1 MLSRP
6 TLLALA
12 ALAAF
17 AAPSP
22 AHARRSYTIRVPPF
36 EVPADKNREICVFT
50 PLPAKDSKDV
60 MNVGEVRIL
69 NIGGK
74 PSFATHHL
82 IVYAYH
88 GKLSDVKAGEVKDS
102 TACLNFGSGNP
113 SDLSIV
119 ATTQGPHARW
129 VTPKGTALRL
139 TPDKDTSGKPV
150 IGLVLNSHWING
162 DSVPHRA
169 RAKVTLITRKEK
181 EIKRELKPIFEV
193 VANAF
198 IDVPPGQIRKVGY
211 RWAPGNPGFSQYG
224 GFLGGTSA
232 PTGPACVTML
242 VGHMHKRGTLFTADM
257 VDPDGTRTPLYRQ
270 TVYNDP
276 VAKIE
281 TPPLLVNVGQNIAYE
296 CTHDNATS
304 PRLGCEEQPGVSPG
318 ESVLHA
324 ISQGGFTKPS
334 GAAKLCTAE
343 GPDAAEC
350 PPTDDKYPGHTYTGN
365 CVKATLVFGFT
376 SEDDMCI
383 LPGYYYDAD
392 PNAPAGQE
400 CTL

>member
-12 ALAAF
+12 AVAAF

-22 AHARRSYTIRVPPF
+22 VLAHRYVVK
-36 EVPADKNREICVFT
+36 VPAFDVPANKNREICVFA
-50 PLPAKDSKDV
+50 PIPAKDV
-60 MNVGEVRIL
+60 MNIGEVRIV

-74 PSFATHHL
+74 TSFATHHL

-88 GKLSDVKAGEVKDS
+88 GNLADVKAGEVKDD

-129 VTPKGTALRL
+129 VMPQGTALKL

-162 DSVPHRA
+162 DSVSHRA
-169 RAKVTLITRKEK
+169 RAKITLITRKEK
-181 EIKRELKPIFEV
+181 DVKRELKPIFEV

-198 IDVPPGQIRKVGY
+198 IDVPPGQTRQVGY
-211 RWAPGNPGFSQYG
+211 HWAPGNPGLGMFAS
-224 GFLGGTSA
+224 FLGGSA
-232 PTGPACVTML
+232 PPNGPACVTML
-242 VGHMHKRGTLFTADM
+242 VGHMHKRGTLFTANRI
-257 VDPDGTRTPLYRQ
+257 DPDGTQTPLYRQ
-270 TVYNDP
+270 TVYSDP

-281 TPPLLVNVGQNIAYE
+281 TPPLLINVGQSIAYE
-296 CTHDNATS
+296 CTHDNATN
-304 PRLGCEEQPGVSPG
+304 PRLGCEEQPGVPPG
-318 ESVLHA
+318 ESVLHT
-324 ISQGGFTKPS
+324 ISQNGLTKPS

-343 GPDAAEC
+343 GPDPGEC
-350 PPTDDKYPGHTYTGN
+350 TPTDPAHPGHTYTGN
-365 CVKATLVFGFT
+365 CVKAMLVFGFT

-392 PNAPAGQE
+392 PSAPAGQE
-400 CTL
+400 CVL

>member
-1 MLSRP
+1 MLFRP
-6 TLLALA
+6 ILLALA
-12 ALAAF
+12 ALATV

-22 AHARRSYTIRVPPF
+22 ASARRSYTVRVPAF
-36 EVPADKNREICVFT
+36 DVPANKNREICVFT
-50 PLPAKDSKDV
+50 PLPVKDV

-113 SDLSIV
+113 SDLAIV

-129 VTPKGTALRL
+129 VTPKGTALKL

-150 IGLVLNSHWING
+150 VGLVLNSHWING

-198 IDVPPGQIRKVGY
+198 IDVPPGETRMVGY

-224 GFLGGTSA
+224 SFLGGTSP

-257 VDPDGTRTPLYRQ
+257 VDPDGTRTQLYRQ
-270 TVYNDP
+270 TVYSDP

-281 TPPLLVNVGQNIAYE
+281 TPPVLVSVGQSIAYE

-304 PRLGCEEQPGVSPG
+304 PRLGCEEQPGVPPG
-318 ESVLHA
+318 QSVLHA
-324 ISQGGFTKPS
+324 ISKGGFTKPS

-343 GPDAAEC
+343 GPDPGEC
-350 PPTDDKYPGHTYTGN
+350 PATDPAYPGHTYTGN

-392 PNAPAGQE
+392 PNAPAGQQ
-400 CTL
+400 CVL